1 MLRVKCKKFFKHSE
15 LMSPALKA
23 LKDRNTELKIRNR
36 NPLLPLQLCIRNYI
50 SVSSNKGY

>member
-36 NPLLPLQLCIRNYI
+36 NPLLPTQLCIRNYI